1 MRFQPPARRRALLA
15 MAGLC
20 LSTLFGVAHAA
31 EPLKAVASFSIL
43 GDIVREVGG
52 KDVDVA
58 TLVGPDGDAHEYE
71 PTPGDAKKPGRR
83 ARTVRQRPGFRDLDA
98 APGEGIRLW
107 RRHRGRFPGGEGA

>member
-71 PTPGDAKKPGRR
+71 PTPGDAKKLAAARCAALSCR
-83 ARTVRQRPGFRDLDA
+83 AISLSNVVMELHVP
-98 APGEGIRLW
+98 
-107 RRHRGRFPGGEGA
+107 